1 MSGEK
6 NNTWSTAL
14 LELVFQNIAAANIGA
29 SGGLQPS
36 SPAGSLYISLHTS
49 DPGITGDQT
58 SNEVTTG
65 AYAGYTRV
73 GVVRDNTHWTVS
85 GSTSAQV
92 VNANAITFPQCTG
105 GSGATIT
112 YMAVGTAS
120 SGTGEILYS
129 GPLTSSLAVSNNITP
144 SFASSSLVVRED

>member
-14 LELVFQNIAAANIGA
+14 LTLVFQNTAAANIGN

-36 SPAGSLYISLHTS
+36 SVPGSLYVSLHTA
-49 DPGITGDQT
+49 DPGITGNQN

-65 AYAGYTRV
+65 AYAGYARV
-73 GVVRDNTHWTVS
+73 GVVRDGSHWTIS

-92 VNANAITFPQCTG
+92 VNANAVTFPQCTG

-112 YMAVGTAS
+112 YMAIGTAS

-144 SFASSSLVVRED
+144 SFASSSLVVVED

>member
-14 LELVFQNIAAANIGA
+14 LTLVFQNTAAANIGNT
-29 SGGLQPS
+29 GGLQPS
-36 SPAGSLYISLHTS
+36 TVAGSLYISLHTS
-49 DPGITGDQT
+49 DPGITGNQT

-65 AYAGYTRV
+65 AYASYTRV
-73 GVVRDNTHWTVS
+73 GIVRSSAQWTIS

-92 VNANAITFPQCTG
+92 VNINPVTFPQCTG
-105 GSGATIT
+105 GTGATLT
-112 YMAVGTAS
+112 YFAVGTALT
-120 SGTGEILYS
+120 GTGEILYS

-144 SFASSSLVVRED
+144 AFAGSQLI